1 MQDIM
6 IKYGLIIT
14 ADETFQAGLLIA
26 NGVIA
31 RLGVAR
37 TGS

>member
-6 IKYGLIIT
+6 IKSCLIIT
-14 ADETFQAGLLIA
+14 ADETYQAGLLIA
-26 NGVIA
+26 NGVIP